1 MRGGGHGYVLDAWM
15 LVWSLEHVFPKYL
28 VSRMELRLSSADG
41 ISFPEQIWTSLLPL
55 FSPIPKRSEAISRK
69 QKQKKTLLSKPRCMH
84 PEHLAGCTS
93 RQESKQGQ
101 PPRLSDLL
109 QKMCKYIY
117 CIYNLYCFHF
127 HIYMYVS
134 YIYCMCMHIR
144 QQPV

>member
-1 MRGGGHGYVLDAWM
+1 MADAWM
-15 LVWSLEHVFPKYL
+15 LWSLERVFPKYL

-84 PEHLAGCTS
+84 PEHLAGCTAGKRES
-93 RQESKQGQ
+93 RDSHRGFLTCSRK
-101 PPRLSDLL
+101 
-109 QKMCKYIY
+109 CVNIYIVY
-117 CIYNLYCFHF
+117 TIYIVFIF
-127 HIYMYVS
+127 IYIYVS